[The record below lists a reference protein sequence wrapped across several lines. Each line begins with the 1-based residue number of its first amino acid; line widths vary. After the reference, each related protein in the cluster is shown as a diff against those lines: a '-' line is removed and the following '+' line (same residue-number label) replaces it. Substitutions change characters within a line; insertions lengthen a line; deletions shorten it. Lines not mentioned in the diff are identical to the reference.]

1 MDEKRGPGRPKMNE
15 KDTRNKKL
23 QIRLTSDEAEFL
35 REMARMSGVSI
46 SDYVRINA
54 IRKGSPIVA
63 FNYDNESTKL

>member
-1 MDEKRGPGRPKMNE
+1 MNEKRGPGRPKMNE

-35 REMARMSGVSI
+35 KEMARMSGVSV

-54 IRKGSPIVA
+54 IRKGSSIVA